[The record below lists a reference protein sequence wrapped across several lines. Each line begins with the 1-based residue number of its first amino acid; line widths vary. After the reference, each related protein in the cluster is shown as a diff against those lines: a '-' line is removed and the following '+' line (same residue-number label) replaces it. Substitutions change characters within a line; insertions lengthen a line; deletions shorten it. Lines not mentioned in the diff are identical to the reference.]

1 MAKTSKATHG
11 KYAVKA
17 SPVGAKV
24 VRNAK
29 TGQSVTVKGFGALK
43 DDTFKIKKGVSL
55 LKPIAQ
61 QVLAKRPAKRKLEI
75 ARVENRKAG

>member
-1 MAKTSKATHG
+1 MAKTSKAPHRNHV
-11 KYAVKA
+11 VKA

-24 VRNAK
+24 VHDAK

-43 DDTFKIKKGVSL
+43 EDSFKIKKGVSL

-75 ARVENRKAG
+75 QRVENRKAG